1 MYGANPITKTEATP
15 GQFLV
20 SQTCFTVFARIRRS
34 LYTKHSL
41 CGAHERQGP
50 EAFSGT
56 ELARGARSS
65 IRGFEQVCRHHALRR
80 AEYYPKPNRRPRHG
94 RGPLP
99 SASPLVSTV

>member
-1 MYGANPITKTEATP
+1 MYGANRLTKTAATP

-20 SQTCFTVFARIRRS
+20 SQTCFTVLARIRGS

-56 ELARGARSS
+56 ELARGARSIFADLNKYAATMHFVGQS
-65 IRGFEQVCRHHALRR
+65 TILSLTADRGTGEAHCLAHHL
-80 AEYYPKPNRRPRHG
+80 
-94 RGPLP
+94 
-99 SASPLVSTV
+99 